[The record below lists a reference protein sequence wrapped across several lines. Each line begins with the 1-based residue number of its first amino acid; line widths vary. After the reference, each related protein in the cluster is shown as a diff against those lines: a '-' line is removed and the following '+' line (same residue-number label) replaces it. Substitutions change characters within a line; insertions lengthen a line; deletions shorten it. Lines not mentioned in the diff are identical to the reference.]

1 MVIRRGE
8 VWWAELPGPASRRP
22 VLVLSRNEAC
32 EVRRYLTIAPLTT
45 RVRDIPVEV
54 ALGMADGLPRAC
66 VVNLDSVATIARDR
80 LKRRVATLH
89 PAKVA
94 EVNRALKFALAL
106 S

>member
-8 VWWAELPGPASRRP
+8 VWWADLQGPASRRP
-22 VLVLSRNEAC
+22 VLVLSRTEAC

-45 RVRDIPVEV
+45 SVRDIPVEV
-54 ALGMADGLPRAC
+54 ALGIADGLPRAC
-66 VVNLDSVATIARDR
+66 VANLDSVTTIDRNR

-89 PAKVA
+89 PAQVA

-106 S
+106 P